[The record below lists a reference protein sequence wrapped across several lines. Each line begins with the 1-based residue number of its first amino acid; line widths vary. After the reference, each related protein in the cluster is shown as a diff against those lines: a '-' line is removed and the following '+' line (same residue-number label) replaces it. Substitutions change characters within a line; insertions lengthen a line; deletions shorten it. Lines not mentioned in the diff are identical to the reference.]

1 MKNKLNK
8 LKNKKNAGIWG
19 MITLASVLVLTT
31 LFVIDNEKA
40 KIEEKGPVIETV
52 YVGVKDEKELDNFNR
67 ESAVKKLQDILV
79 EVGKDPSAQTEGV
92 ANAEPAK
99 KSDVDSKEKES
110 SDNKAKE
117 KDAAKKEKADSAER
131 TAKDSTEAK
140 KVDES
145 KSDEKADSINKRLEL
160 LNNEETD
167 IEDVLTKDAI
177 DMLYMAEEFGGEKFN
192 RQFAASS
199 LLIYHDIILDSSETD
214 DFKPV
219 IQSYD
224 EIVYLDNK
232 LMTAHI
238 PLDIFVGTGS
248 GIAFEM
254 QYIDGEWKLNPYTAM
269 MSLNL
274 MGILNNTD
282 ETTKVAE

>member
-1 MKNKLNK
+1 MKNKPNK
-8 LKNKKNAGIWG
+8 SPNLKTAGIWG
-19 MITLASVLVLTT
+19 MVTLACVLVLTT

-79 EVGKDPSAQTEGV
+79 EVGKDPSGQTEGV

-99 KSDVDSKEKES
+99 TADVDSK
-110 SDNKAKE
+110 DKE
-117 KDAAKKEKADSAER
+117 KDAAEKEKADSAGR
-131 TAKDSTEAK
+131 TSKDSGEVK

-145 KSDEKADSINKRLEL
+145 KPAEKEDSINKRLEL

-274 MGILNNTD
+274 MGILNNTE
-282 ETTKVAE
+282 ETPEAAE

>member
-8 LKNKKNAGIWG
+8 SPNLKTAGIWG
-19 MITLASVLVLTT
+19 MVTLACVLVLTT

-79 EVGKDPSAQTEGV
+79 EVGKDPAGQTEGV
-92 ANAEPAK
+92 ANAEPVKTA
-99 KSDVDSKEKES
+99 DVDSK
-110 SDNKAKE
+110 DKE
-117 KDAAKKEKADSAER
+117 KDAAEKEKADSAGR
-131 TAKDSTEAK
+131 TSKDSGEVK

-145 KSDEKADSINKRLEL
+145 KPAEKEDSINKRLEL

-254 QYIDGEWKLNPYTAM
+254 QYIDGEWELNPYTAM

-274 MGILNNTD
+274 MGILNNTE
-282 ETTKVAE
+282 ETPEAAE

>member
-1 MKNKLNK
+1 MV
-8 LKNKKNAGIWG
+8 
-19 MITLASVLVLTT
+19 TLACVLVLTT

-79 EVGKDPSAQTEGV
+79 EVGKDPAGQTEGV

-99 KSDVDSKEKES
+99 TADVDSK
-110 SDNKAKE
+110 DKE
-117 KDAAKKEKADSAER
+117 KDAAEKEKADSAGR
-131 TAKDSTEAK
+131 TSKDSGAVK

-145 KSDEKADSINKRLEL
+145 KPAEKEDSINKRLEL

-274 MGILNNTD
+274 MGILNNTE
-282 ETTKVAE
+282 ETPEAAE

>member
-1 MKNKLNK
+1 MV
-8 LKNKKNAGIWG
+8 
-19 MITLASVLVLTT
+19 TLACVLVLTT

-79 EVGKDPSAQTEGV
+79 EVGKDPAGQTEGV

-99 KSDVDSKEKES
+99 TADVDSK
-110 SDNKAKE
+110 DKE
-117 KDAAKKEKADSAER
+117 KDAAEKEKADSAGR
-131 TAKDSTEAK
+131 TSKDSGEVK

-145 KSDEKADSINKRLEL
+145 KPAEKEDSINKRLEL

-274 MGILNNTD
+274 MGILNNTE
-282 ETTKVAE
+282 ETPEAAE